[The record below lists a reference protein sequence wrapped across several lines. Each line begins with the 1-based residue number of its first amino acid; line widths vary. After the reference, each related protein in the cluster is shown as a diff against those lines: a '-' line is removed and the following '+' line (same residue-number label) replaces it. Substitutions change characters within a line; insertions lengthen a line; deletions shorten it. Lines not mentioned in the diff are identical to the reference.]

1 MCVYTLCIIRCK
13 KRLTLSAY
21 SFQRRFCAW
30 FDKLKSFQHA
40 SISAACINFAQ
51 ESKHF
56 LSNCDFKCGI
66 HKPSILMNPK
76 WMQSMP
82 LSYMLFASIPRTM
95 NHCIYCYRIECRW
108 FTGIVDFNQLT
119 KRTFIRP
126 SYLFWA
132 FQFSFTFTLTIQL
145 STS

>member
-1 MCVYTLCIIRCK
+1 MHQVCTRIK
-13 KRLTLSAY
+13 T
-21 SFQRRFCAW
+21 FPW
-30 FDKLKSFQHA
+30 
-40 SISAACINFAQ
+40 
-51 ESKHF
+51 
-56 LSNCDFKCGI
+56 NCYFKCGI

-76 WMQSMP
+76 CMQSIP
-82 LSYMLFASIPRTM
+82 LSYVLFASILRTM

-132 FQFSFTFTLTIQL
+132 FQFSSLSLLLSPFSWLSVSSIHLTARRFSKDDLLLLTHNAISIR
-145 STS
+145 STNHWN